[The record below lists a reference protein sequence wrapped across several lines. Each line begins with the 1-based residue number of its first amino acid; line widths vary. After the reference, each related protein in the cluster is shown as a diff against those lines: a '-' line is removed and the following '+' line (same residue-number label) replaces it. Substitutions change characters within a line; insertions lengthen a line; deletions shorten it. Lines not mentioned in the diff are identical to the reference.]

1 MYLHFHDELEAASP
15 YEGLVRMI
23 TMDRPLGSG
32 AITQGMVTVAR
43 GAVIRPHTHLVEES
57 ITMLEGD
64 ARILVG
70 DELVEVRGRRCTFL
84 APANTVHGMRNIGA
98 SDLLLCIA
106 YPSVGVTLNF
116 VEGVEI

>member
-1 MYLHFHDELEAASP
+1 MNLHYHDELEATSP
-15 YEGLVRMI
+15 YPGLVRMI
-23 TMDRPLGSG
+23 TMDRPLGAG
-32 AITQGMVTVAR
+32 AITQGMVTLSP
-43 GAVIRPHTHLVEES
+43 GAVIKPHTHLVEES

-70 DELVEVRGRRCTFL
+70 DEVVEVRGRRCTFV
-84 APANTVHGMRNIGA
+84 APGNTVHGMRNIGDRDVIL
-98 SDLLLCIA
+98 SIA